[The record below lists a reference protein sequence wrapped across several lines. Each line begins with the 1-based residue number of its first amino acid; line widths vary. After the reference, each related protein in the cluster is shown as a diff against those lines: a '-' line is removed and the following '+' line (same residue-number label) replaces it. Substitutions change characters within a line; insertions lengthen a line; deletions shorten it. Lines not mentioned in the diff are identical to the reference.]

1 MTFQFTVRHYW
12 LDFKRYRTFS
22 LLIAILFALI
32 LAVFCMIYPGPEFI
46 DTLVNIPVFQLLF
59 GGIADVENPGLLFW
73 ILLILAIVLN
83 IIYPVI
89 GIFFGVK
96 ILPFNEKDGKELIF
110 STEKSPLRY
119 FLQNLLL
126 VFVLIPLV
134 VLPAYLVG
142 VGFLLEGGGGIPA
155 FTIAFILPLFFGFV
169 VTMVTIL
176 GCAFRSSAKTGYA
189 FGGIFFI
196 GSFTLDLLQ
205 QEIDFVKDINLMSQ
219 SNAFINALEGSW
231 NEEFIIKCLFI
242 IIILIV
248 LTIYFLYRTDYIET
262 RSTFEKPADE
272 ENKRRRMDKFSF
284 LRTPVESIL
293 SRIGWKFPVFRD
305 QLHSLAGIFLVYL
318 VVTSAVLALVV
329 LVYPGDAVMVSLFS
343 ELDTMFESPIIAA
356 FLFGHTLSAT
366 LEGFLLYKIMT
377 FHWIYYGP
385 FLFIATQSIIMRDR
399 NAGYDEITW
408 SMPRTRAKVIME
420 RTTASIGYFWI
431 IVIVNF
437 IALYTSQILLSLYSE
452 VTLTDL
458 GGTTLA
464 FIYLGI
470 GYSLFL
476 VIFVTLASIPRPKYL
491 SLTLLG
497 TFLISIFIPLIWFLN
512 QDLSWLLYLTPF
524 YYFDV
529 AGMLLNDIL
538 LEKVIPETV
547 VFGAICLLFFASVLK
562 FWTPKRDIA

>member
-1 MTFQFTVRHYW
+1 
-12 LDFKRYRTFS
+12 
-22 LLIAILFALI
+22 
-32 LAVFCMIYPGPEFI
+32 MI
-46 DTLVNIPVFQLLF
+46 T
-59 GGIADVENPGLLFW
+59 
-73 ILLILAIVLN
+73 
-83 IIYPVI
+83 
-89 GIFFGVK
+89 
-96 ILPFNEKDGKELIF
+96 
-110 STEKSPLRY
+110 S
-119 FLQNLLL
+119 
-126 VFVLIPLV
+126 
-134 VLPAYLVG
+134 
-142 VGFLLEGGGGIPA
+142 
-155 FTIAFILPLFFGFV
+155 
-169 VTMVTIL
+169 L
-176 GCAFRSSAKTGYA
+176 GCAFRSSTRAGYA

-231 NEEFIIKCLFI
+231 NEEFIIKCLFLI
-242 IIILIV
+242 IV
-248 LTIYFLYRTDYIET
+248 LIISTIYFLYRTDYIQT
-262 RSTFEKPADE
+262 RSTFNEPTDE
-272 ENKRRRMDKFSF
+272 ENKQGIFDKFAF
-284 LRTPVESIL
+284 IRTPVESIL
-293 SRIGWKFPVFRD
+293 SRIGWRFPAFRD
-305 QLHSLAGIFLVYL
+305 QLHSLAGIFLIYL
-318 VVTSAVLALVV
+318 GVTSAVLALVV
-329 LVYPGDAVMVSLFS
+329 LVYPGDVAMGALFS
-343 ELDTMFESPIIAA
+343 EMATLIESPIIAA
-356 FLFGHTLSAT
+356 FLFGHTLNAS
-366 LEGFLLYKIMT
+366 LEGFLLYKIMAL
-377 FHWIYYGP
+377 HWIYYGP
-385 FLFIATQSIIMRDR
+385 FLFIAAQSILMRDR

-437 IALYTSQILLSLYSE
+437 IALYTSQILLSSFAD

>member
-1 MTFQFTVRHYW
+1 
-12 LDFKRYRTFS
+12 
-22 LLIAILFALI
+22 
-32 LAVFCMIYPGPEFI
+32 MIYPGPEFI

-343 ELDTMFESPIIAA
+343 ELDTIFESPIIAA